1 MIMMMMMYSSKV
13 YDSICFLWG
22 LKKWDSEC
30 FEETNFFHAWRLA
43 ETPQTFLALVAYV
56 VVISCIKP
64 GKHHGP
70 MAITLFWM
78 ASLRGVH
85 PLGSQRDMG
94 LDDCDMTV

>member
-1 MIMMMMMYSSKV
+1 MIPNVLCGGSFYGILNV
-13 YDSICFLWG
+13 
-22 LKKWDSEC
+22 LKRPTC
-30 FEETNFFHAWRLA
+30 HAVRLS

-85 PLGSQRDMG
+85 PLGSRTWDW
-94 LDDCDMTV
+94 MTVT